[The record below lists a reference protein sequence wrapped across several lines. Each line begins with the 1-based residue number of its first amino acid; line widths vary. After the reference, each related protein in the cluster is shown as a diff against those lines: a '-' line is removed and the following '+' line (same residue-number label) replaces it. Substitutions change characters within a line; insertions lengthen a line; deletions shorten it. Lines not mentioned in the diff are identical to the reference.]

1 MDHEITLFCA
11 VKLYVSRHW
20 KIMKA
25 TLPVLVSFVAL
36 KHHGWFQ
43 WLTIT
48 IPERSDIPEQK
59 LLIQTVD
66 DL

>member
-20 KIMKA
+20 QIMKA
-25 TLPVLVSFVAL
+25 TLPVLVSLVL

-43 WLTIT
+43 WPIIT
-48 IPERSDIPEQK
+48 IPERSDIPKQK
-59 LLIQTVD
+59 LLIETVD